1 MTRRSRPDED
11 ALLAIYR
18 RLIDGEPDA
27 SIDLIELCLDP
38 LTHALRHR
46 YPSLSDPTW
55 ADDVAEDSLFQFVQ
69 SPGKYMPERGSLWSY
84 LFHDAYRDLQNR
96 VQKEVRRQRRLV
108 ALSSVELASSGG
120 NSDVEN
126 EVLERLAPTS
136 FAEHHDVHQI
146 LDRLQQEITDPRD
159 WQVLQLIDEGER
171 RTQVFAEVLGIA
183 HLPVEEQRKQ
193 VKRVK
198 DRLRVRLKRLRE

>member
-1 MTRRSRPDED
+1 MTRRNRPDED

-18 RLIDGEPDA
+18 RLMDGEPDA

-38 LTHALRHR
+38 LIHALRHR
-46 YPSLSDPTW
+46 YPSLSDPAW

-69 SPGKYMPERGSLWSY
+69 NPGKYMPERGSLWSY

-96 VQKEVRRQRRLV
+96 VQKEGRRQRRLV
-108 ALSSVELASSGG
+108 ALSSVELASSSR
-120 NSDVEN
+120 NSDIEN

-136 FAEHHDVHQI
+136 FAEYHDVNQI
-146 LDRLQQEITDPRD
+146 LERLRQEITDPRD

-171 RTQVFAEVLGIA
+171 RTQVFAEVLGIT

-198 DRLRVRLKRLRE
+198 DRLRVRLKRLME